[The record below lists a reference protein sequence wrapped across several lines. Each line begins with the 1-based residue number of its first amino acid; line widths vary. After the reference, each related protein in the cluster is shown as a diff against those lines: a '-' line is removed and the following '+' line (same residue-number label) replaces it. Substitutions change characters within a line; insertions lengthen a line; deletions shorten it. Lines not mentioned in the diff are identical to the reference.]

1 MRLKLSIGNI
11 IVIVLL
17 ALLISV
23 AAYRFSGHVTP
34 LLTVKSGSMKPTL
47 MIGDVILIEPVK
59 PEDIRVGDVIVF
71 HNPWTGRLIVHR
83 VVQKTSEGVYTKGDA
98 NPGID
103 PWSPIP
109 YNLVVGKWTGFK
121 IPYWLGIGYLSL
133 FLSGEI
139 YLKIPYWLGIGYLS
153 LFLSGEIYPPYGQLL
168 LLMLLAANILLFMRD
183 LLRRARRVRVED
195 NKIASSQEYGEDSRS
210 E

>member
-1 MRLKLSIGNI
+1 MGRSISASSIAI
-11 IVIVLL
+11 IILTIILVSVL
-17 ALLISV
+17 
-23 AAYRFSGHVTP
+23 AYRVTGHVTP
-34 LLTVKSGSMKPTL
+34 LLTVKSGSMEPAL
-47 MIGDVILIEPVK
+47 HVGDVILMEPAD
-59 PEDIRVGDVIVF
+59 PHDIQVGDVIIF
-71 HNPWTGRLIVHR
+71 YKPGTNQLIVHR
-83 VVQKTSEGVYTKGDA
+83 VVRKTQQGLYTRGDA

-109 YNLVVGKWTGFK
+109 YNLVVGKWTGF
-121 IPYWLGIGYLSL
+121 
-133 FLSGEI
+133 
-139 YLKIPYWLGIGYLS
+139 KIPYWLGIGYLS

-195 NKIASSQEYGEDSRS
+195 NKNASSQEYGEDSRS